1 MVFMSYNRS
10 YAKSQNCQIFQT
22 KVLQPRSHGFSKGK
36 SPGNKVDDLSS
47 YPLDNTTETSRL
59 LYYKGES

>member
-1 MVFMSYNRS
+1 M
-10 YAKSQNCQIFQT
+10 FQMN
-22 KVLQPRSHGFSKGK
+22 LQPRSHGFSKGII
-36 SPGNKVDDLSS
+36 PGNKVDDLSS